1 MTTSVLLTQYSQTKK
16 GKLMHEII
24 FYNGFNLV
32 FDIALVYVTYR
43 IAKGIGYRQAERDNQ
58 PPF

>member
-1 MTTSVLLTQYSQTKK
+1 M
-16 GKLMHEII
+16 II

-32 FDIALVYVTYR
+32 LDIALVYFTYK
-43 IAKGIGYRQAERDNQ
+43 IAKGIGYRQGERDNQ